1 MCNESH
7 YGLREKHG
15 KVEARDTPPFLAS
28 QSPCRPCPIGNSIM
42 ILKVNHARNN
52 APIFFPMMLL
62 APSNVTA
69 NNAMAHTPKALAIS
83 SPSPKRSYKV

>member
-15 KVEARDTPPFLAS
+15 KVDARATPHLWPGN
-28 QSPCRPCPIGNSIM
+28 PPRRPRAIGNPTV
-42 ILKVNHARNN
+42 ILKVNQARNN

-69 NNAMAHTPKALAIS
+69 NNAMAHTPKALAIN